1 MFKFKTGVDLMIY
14 IIILWFI
21 IISLLILMIKL
32 LNIKKNVIFCLFI
45 SLLII
50 LFFIN
55 INLCIPAAIDGC
67 ILWYKSILP
76 TTFPFIVICN
86 LLIYYDGISLY
97 SKFLGP
103 LFCKP
108 LGLSKNCSFPIVAS
122 ILCGYPLGAKYCV
135 DLYSMNYIDR
145 EEYERLLNIASN
157 VGPLF
162 LIGSVGGTLLKNIS
176 LGYILLIGNYLSII
190 FIGLITKKKKPNSK
204 LSSPICSKYEATN
217 FGTSIKNAVQNGINT
232 TLSIGGFII
241 IFSVLI
247 SLIKN
252 NTYFSSSFQKLETIA
267 NLPSG
272 TLYSLFLGSI
282 EMTNGCSIISTISL
296 PLVIKLIIISFLCSF
311 SGLAVIAQVSSF
323 ISETKI
329 NYNKYIVLKVIQGI
343 FSSVVTYILFKL
355 LPTSIY
361 TSNVIQSSNLCVY
374 TFLQPILILVSLTTI
389 LIILNKLFKLFFH
402 TA

>member
-1 MFKFKTGVDLMIY
+1 MFKLMIGVDLMVY
-14 IIILWFI
+14 IIILWFA
-21 IISLLILMIKL
+21 IISLLFFMIKL
-32 LNIKKNVIFCLFI
+32 LNIKKNIILCMLISIF
-45 SLLII
+45 II

-55 INLCIPAAIDGC
+55 INLCISAAIDGS

-103 LFCKP
+103 LICKP

-135 DLYSMNYIDR
+135 DLYSMDYIDR
-145 EEYERLLNIASN
+145 DEYERLLNIASN

-162 LIGSVGGTLLKNIS
+162 LIGSVAGTLLKNIS

-190 FIGLITKKKKPNSK
+190 FIGLITKKKRTNAKS
-204 LSSPICSKYEATN
+204 SSPIYSKYETIN
-217 FGTSIKNAVQNGINT
+217 FGVSIKNAIQNGINT

-241 IFSVLI
+241 IFSVII

-252 NTYFSSSFQKLETIA
+252 NTYFYSSFEKLETIA
-267 NLPSG
+267 NLPNG

-282 EMTNGCSIISTISL
+282 EMTNGCSIISTLSL
-296 PLVIKLIIISFLCSF
+296 PLVIKLSIISFFCSF

-323 ISETKI
+323 VSETKV
-329 NYNKYIVLKVIQGI
+329 NYSKYIILKVIQGI
-343 FSSVVTYILFKL
+343 FSSAFTYVLFKL

-361 TSNVIQSSNLCVY
+361 TFKITDSSYSSAY
-374 TFLQPILILVSLTTI
+374 TYPHPILIIIFLTII
-389 LIILNKLFKLFFH
+389 LIILNKASKLLFH

>member
-1 MFKFKTGVDLMIY
+1 MIY
-14 IIILWFI
+14 IIILWFAI
-21 IISLLILMIKL
+21 TSLLILMIKL
-32 LNIKKNVIFCLFI
+32 LNIKKNIIICILI
-45 SLLII
+45 SILII

-55 INLCIPAAIDGC
+55 INKCISAAIDGC
-67 ILWYKSILP
+67 VLWYKSILP

-103 LFCKP
+103 LICKP

-145 EEYERLLNIASN
+145 DEYERLLNIASN

-162 LIGSVGGTLLKNIS
+162 LIGSVAGTLLKNIS

-190 FIGLITKKKKPNSK
+190 FIGLITKKKRTNTK
-204 LSSPICSKYEATN
+204 LSSPIYSKCEITN
-217 FGTSIKNAVQNGINT
+217 FGTSIKTAIQNGINT

-252 NTYFSSSFQKLETIA
+252 NAYLYSSFEKLESITS
-267 NLPSG
+267 LPSG
-272 TLYSLFLGSI
+272 TIYSLFLGSI
-282 EMTNGCSIISTISL
+282 EMTNGCNIISTLSL
-296 PLVIKLIIISFLCSF
+296 PLAIKLSIISFLCSF

-323 ISETKI
+323 VSETNV
-329 NYNKYIVLKVIQGI
+329 NYNKYIILKVIQGI
-343 FSSVVTYILFKL
+343 FSSAITYVLFKL

-361 TSNVIQSSNLCVY
+361 TAKVRELTYSCASAS
-374 TFLQPILILVSLTTI
+374 LQPILIIALLTII
-389 LIILNKLFKLFFH
+389 LIILNKVFKLFFH